1 MLFVSFKLYVTT
13 PPSSLLTLKFVPSDL
28 KCNPDVNVVV
38 FTVVS
43 VPALY
48 PIVCVPILFDV
59 TTLFPPIVTSPVS
72 FKVNVE
78 LLSPFFNSIDLR
90 FFKSLDNLNVNVSV
104 ESPFSTL
111 ILSLAVSPATVPSP
125 TKFNLEPS
133 AVVTSPVSLPLNLIP
148 PFVKVVILFEIS
160 STLLVKL
167 VTFVFVI
174 FNCLPV
180 TASVEVPLSSASV
193 SPVIFLEFTV
203 ILSSNVN
210 FALFSPDEI
219 EVIPVKSDFKLNL
232 TTPLSP
238 TSAVVFV
245 PSLKSNPSLN
255 FISFLDVFVFAV
267 YFIFVSTTSVF
278 VT

>member
-111 ILSLAVSPATVPSP
+111 ILSLAV
-125 TKFNLEPS
+125 
-133 AVVTSPVSLPLNLIP
+133 SPVSLPLNLIP